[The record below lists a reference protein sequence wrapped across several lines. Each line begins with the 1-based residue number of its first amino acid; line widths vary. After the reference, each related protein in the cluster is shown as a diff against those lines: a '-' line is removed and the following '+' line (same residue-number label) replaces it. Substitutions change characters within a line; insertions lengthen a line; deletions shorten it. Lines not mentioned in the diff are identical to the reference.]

1 MPTECNPASFEF
13 APVESRR
20 VVASFDGGRITTDA
34 GALLLGATDR
44 VIGLTRRFAG
54 CFKDSRNGDFV
65 EHSVQTLVRQRIVGI
80 ALGYED
86 LIDHDELRHDP
97 VMAVLAGKLA
107 ASRTDCAP
115 LAGKSTLNRLELSR
129 AEPTRYAKI
138 AADTDAIAALLVDLF
153 LDTHAKAPR
162 QITLDLDATDDPLH
176 GHQEGRF
183 FHGYYDSYCYL
194 PLYVFCGRHLL
205 VAKLRRSNIDA
216 AAGSVEEMTRIIGQ
230 IRARWPR
237 VRILLRADSGFCR
250 EALMAWC
257 EANRVDYVFGLARND
272 RLAAEIKAQMA
283 AARTEAEAT
292 GRPARRFKDFRW
304 STLGSWSRTRRVV
317 GKAEWTQREP
327 NPRFIVTSLTPTTID
342 GRRLYEA
349 IYCARGEM
357 ENRIKE
363 CQLDLFADRTSAA
376 TMAANQLRLWFAS
389 FAYVLMCGLRRI
401 GLAHTQF
408 ATATC
413 GTIRLKLLKIGAL
426 VRISVRRVAIAMA
439 SACPW
444 QHEFALA
451 HAMLRRAGA

>member
-1 MPTECNPASFEF
+1 MPTQCSAEPFGF
-13 APVESRR
+13 APVEGRT
-20 VVASFDGGRITTDA
+20 VVAAFDGGAMTSDA

-44 VIGLTRRFAG
+44 VLGLTRRLAG
-54 CFKDSRNGDFV
+54 CFKDSRDPAYT
-65 EHSVQTLVRQRIVGI
+65 EHTLETLLMQRVVGI

-86 LIDHDELRHDP
+86 LNDHDQLRHDP
-97 VMAVLAGKLA
+97 VMAVLAGKLEA
-107 ASRTDCAP
+107 GRSGCAP

-129 AEPTRYAKI
+129 PEPTRYARI
-138 AADTDAIAALLVDLF
+138 AADTAAIEALFVDLF
-153 LDTHAKAPR
+153 LDTHAKAPA

-183 FHGYYDSYCYL
+183 FHGYYDAYCYL

-205 VAKLRRSNIDA
+205 AAKLRWSNIDA
-216 AAGSVEEMTRIIGQ
+216 AAGTTEELARIVVR

-250 EALMAWC
+250 EAIMAWC
-257 EANRVDYVFGLARND
+257 EENRIDYVFGLARNA
-272 RLAAEIKAQMA
+272 RLTAEIEAEMR
-283 AARTEAEAT
+283 AARAEAERT
-292 GRPARRFKDFRW
+292 GKPARRFKDFSW
-304 STLGSWSRTRRVV
+304 STLDSWSRVRRVI
-317 GKAEWTQREP
+317 GKAEWTTGEA
-327 NPRFIVTSLTPTTID
+327 NPRFIVTSLSSATID
-342 GRRLYEA
+342 ARRLYEV

-376 TMAANQLRLWFAS
+376 TMRANQLRLWLAS
-389 FAYVLMCGLRRI
+389 FAYVLLCALRRI

-426 VRISVRRVAIAMA
+426 VRISVRRVAVAMA
-439 SACPW
+439 SACPS
-444 QHEFALA
+444 QHAFALA
-451 HAMLRRAGA
+451 HAFLRRAGA